1 MLTFLPQVWIDQS
14 TVKRVVAVNG
24 SQAFN
29 IYIARYEDIAQ
40 CPFCLA
46 DSTMPWTL
54 SANDMANQGS
64 LFNYL
69 VFGGRESMF
78 EGQVAVHEIGH
89 IFGLWHVF
97 NGAE

>member
-1 MLTFLPQVWIDQS
+1 
-14 TVKRVVAVNG
+14 VKSVVQVNG
-24 SQAFN
+24 TQSFN

-54 SANDMANQGS
+54 SPHDVTQQGS

-69 VFGGRESMF
+69 VFGGLESMF
-78 EGQVAVHEIGH
+78 KGQVAIHELGH
-89 IFGLWHVF
+89 TFGLWHVF
-97 NGAE
+97 NGAEYVLNTSYHQVMVS